1 MLHTETWLHNTAL
14 RLTVIDGF
22 IYIAPDIGFLS
33 SNSISQTKA
42 MADILERGVRIN
54 ANDQ

>member
-42 MADILERGVRIN
+42 MADILERGVRTN